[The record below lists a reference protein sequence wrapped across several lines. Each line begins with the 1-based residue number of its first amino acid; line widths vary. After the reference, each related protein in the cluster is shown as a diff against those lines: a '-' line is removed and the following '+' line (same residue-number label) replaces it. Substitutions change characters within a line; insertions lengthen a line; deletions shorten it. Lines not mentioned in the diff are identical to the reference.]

1 MEEMPQQLDGFFPR
15 KNMGWKYHKKQPV
28 QGDTYHP

>member
-1 MEEMPQQLDGFFPR
+1 MEEMPQHLESIQE